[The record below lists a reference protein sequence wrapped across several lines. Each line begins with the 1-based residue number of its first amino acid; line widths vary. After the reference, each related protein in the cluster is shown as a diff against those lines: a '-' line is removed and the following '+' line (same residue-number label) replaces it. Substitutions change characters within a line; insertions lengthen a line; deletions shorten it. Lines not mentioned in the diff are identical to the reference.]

1 VNDARPTPGP
11 WQRDRLRVFGRPAG
25 LLAAALASLGVAVVF
40 WSQGGQDDTYITYW
54 PAKTLAEHGEIMNYN
69 GLRLEQSSS
78 LSLVVLLAVLY
89 KLTPWTMPT
98 VGFVASLAAAL
109 ATSLIAVRL
118 ARRMGLRSR
127 IAVVT
132 ATLTAAPF
140 GYWATSGTET
150 PLTAFAAL
158 WFIDALVQSRAESD
172 RGSWLKLAAAAL
184 LFAGVRPETPVLL
197 VGIVIAFMIVG
208 IGSPRLDGQ
217 ERGLQLKS
225 DAARAGVGVAAVAIV
240 LGFRKLYFD
249 AWLPNPATLKS
260 QGFDAREGFVYLW
273 DVSLRAGVFPLMLAA
288 GGAAVVVVRH
298 LRGAPNPVA
307 ALMVALALGQ
317 LAFIVISGGDW
328 MIDGRFLAPIVPPL
342 VLIGFLAIEAAVSAP
357 HTRRSITAG
366 YTLLNLIFAVQLL
379 HQGHS
384 DGQPLW
390 TMQRVFKR
398 AEKRLG
404 AETFAR
410 VELLNQIHRRDAF
423 TTHALLPI
431 ADAVVAHVKT
441 RPVYVMTGQAG
452 MIAYHL
458 ASRHFRRVVILDLWS
473 LTDRQLI
480 DCFPPGTVPI
490 GKWGTFFG
498 AYPLSEHETVTARCQ
513 LPLPDIYYN
522 EALLP
527 SMQALLERLGYDV
540 VYHQFGH
547 IGYPGAVGYDS
558 LTDQVGRVGYPGPTK
573 FLRSHNSADGHIA
586 VRRKIARAIG
596 LKPSPAWNWNL

>member
-1 VNDARPTPGP
+1 VNDVRPSARPWP
-11 WQRDRLRVFGRPAG
+11 RDRLRAVGQPAG
-25 LLAAALASLGVAVVF
+25 LLAAALASLGVAIAF

-54 PAKTLAEHGEIMNYN
+54 PAKTLAEHGEIVNYN

-78 LSLVVLLAVLY
+78 LSLVVVLALIY
-89 KLTPWTMPT
+89 KLTPWSMPT
-98 VGFVASLAAAL
+98 VGFLTSLAAAL
-109 ATSLIAVRL
+109 ATGLIAVRL
-118 ARRMGLRSR
+118 ARRMGLQSR

-158 WFIDALVQSRAESD
+158 WFIDALTQPSADRD
-172 RGSWLKLAAAAL
+172 RGTWLKLAAAAL
-184 LFAGVRPETPVLL
+184 LFAGVRPEAPVLL
-197 VGIVIAFMIVG
+197 IGIVIAFVILGLV
-208 IGSPRLDGQ
+208 SPSAERK
-217 ERGLQLKS
+217 ERGSHLKS

-240 LGFRKLYFD
+240 LGFRKLYFN
-249 AWLPNPATLKS
+249 AWWPNPATLKS
-260 QGFDAREGFVYLW
+260 QGFDAGEGLVHLW
-273 DVSLRAGVFPLMLAA
+273 DVSLRAGVYPLMLAA
-288 GGAAVVVVRH
+288 AGAAVVAARYF
-298 LRGAPNPVA
+298 RGAPDRVA
-307 ALMVALALGQ
+307 ALVIALGLGQ
-317 LAFIVISGGDW
+317 VAFIVISGGDW
-328 MIDGRFLAPIVPPL
+328 MIGGRFLAPIVPAL
-342 VLIGFLAIEAAVSAP
+342 VLVGFLAIEAAVPAP
-357 HTRRSITAG
+357 RTRDCIAAG

-404 AETFAR
+404 ADSFAR
-410 VELLNQIHRRDAF
+410 VELLNQVHRRDAF

-480 DCFPPGTVPI
+480 DCFPPGTVQT
-490 GKWGTFFG
+490 GKWGTFLG
-498 AYPLSEHETVTARCQ
+498 AYPLSEHEALTARCQ
-513 LPLPDIYYN
+513 IPLPDIYYN
-522 EALLP
+522 ETLLP

-540 VYHQFGH
+540 IYQQTGH
-547 IGYPGAVGYDS
+547 IGYPGAVGYDPLS
-558 LTDQVGRVGYPGPTK
+558 DQVGRVGYPGPAK

-586 VRRKIARAIG
+586 VRKKIARAVG
-596 LKPSPAWNWNL
+596 LKPKPAWSWNL